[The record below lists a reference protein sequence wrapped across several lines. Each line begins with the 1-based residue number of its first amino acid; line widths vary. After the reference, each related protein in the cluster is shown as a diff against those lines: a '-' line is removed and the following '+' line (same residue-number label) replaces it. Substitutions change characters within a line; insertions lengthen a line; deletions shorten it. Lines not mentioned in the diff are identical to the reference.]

1 MISVLIPTYNYV
13 CYNLVWELQ
22 RQLSACNEKYEII
35 VAEDGSNNKETV
47 AENDKIASL
56 LGCVH
61 LVRKENIG
69 RAHIINYLVRE
80 AKGEWCVIM
89 DSDAEV
95 VSDDYI
101 SKYTKC
107 MADGAD
113 VFVGDLVN
121 PDSLPQADATLRY
134 KYEKAAERFRTAEFR
149 NRHPFERFCT
159 FNFMAR
165 RDTLLEVP
173 FDERC
178 TEYGYEDTLMGL
190 ELKRHGKRVSHIDNP
205 LRHLGFDANAVFL
218 RKTETALHTLKKI
231 EGSLLPYTGLGKLV
245 RRIRTVHLTALVKGI
260 YRLSRPLLRRN
271 LLGNSP
277 NLTLF
282 SFYKLGYFLSL

>member
-22 RQLSACNEKYEII
+22 RQLSASNEKYEII

-56 LGCVH
+56 PSCVH

-101 SKYTKC
+101 SKYTEC

-231 EGSLLPYTGLGKLV
+231 EGSLLSYTGLGKLV

-277 NLTLF
+277 NLTLL
-282 SFYKLGYFLSL
+282 SCYKLGYFLSL

>member
-1 MISVLIPTYNYV
+1 
-13 CYNLVWELQ
+13 
-22 RQLSACNEKYEII
+22 
-35 VAEDGSNNKETV
+35 
-47 AENDKIASL
+47 
-56 LGCVH
+56 
-61 LVRKENIG
+61 
-69 RAHIINYLVRE
+69 
-80 AKGEWCVIM
+80 
-89 DSDAEV
+89 
-95 VSDDYI
+95 
-101 SKYTKC
+101 
-107 MADGAD
+107 
-113 VFVGDLVN
+113 
-121 PDSLPQADATLRY
+121 
-134 KYEKAAERFRTAEFR
+134 
-149 NRHPFERFCT
+149 
-159 FNFMAR
+159 
-165 RDTLLEVP
+165 
-173 FDERC
+173 
-178 TEYGYEDTLMGL
+178 MGL

>member
-35 VAEDGSNNKETV
+35 VAEDGSDNQETIR
-47 AENDKIASL
+47 ENDKVTML
-56 LGCVH
+56 PGCVH

-134 KYEKAAERFRTAEFR
+134 KYE
-149 NRHPFERFCT
+149 
-159 FNFMAR
+159 
-165 RDTLLEVP
+165 
-173 FDERC
+173 
-178 TEYGYEDTLMGL
+178 
-190 ELKRHGKRVSHIDNP
+190 
-205 LRHLGFDANAVFL
+205 
-218 RKTETALHTLKKI
+218 
-231 EGSLLPYTGLGKLV
+231 
-245 RRIRTVHLTALVKGI
+245 
-260 YRLSRPLLRRN
+260 
-271 LLGNSP
+271 
-277 NLTLF
+277 
-282 SFYKLGYFLSL
+282 

>member
-22 RQLSACNEKYEII
+22 RQLSASNEKYEII
-35 VAEDGSNNKETV
+35 VAEDGSDNQETIR
-47 AENDKIASL
+47 ENDKVTML
-56 LGCVH
+56 PGCVH

-245 RRIRTVHLTALVKGI
+245 RRIRTVHLTALVNGI

>member
-35 VAEDGSNNKETV
+35 VAEDGSDNQETIR
-47 AENDKIASL
+47 ENAKVTML
-56 LGCVH
+56 PGCVH

>member
-13 CYNLVWELQ
+13 CYKLACDLH
-22 RQLSACNEKYEII
+22 RQLSAYGGEYEII
-35 VAEDGSNNKETV
+35 VAEDGSDDQETIT
-47 AENDKIASL
+47 ENDKVTMLS
-56 LGCVH
+56 GCVH
-61 LVRKENIG
+61 FVRKENIG
-69 RAHIINYLVRE
+69 RARIINYLVRE
-80 AKGEWCVIM
+80 AKGEWCIIM

-101 SKYTKC
+101 RKYAGC
-107 MADGAD
+107 MTDGAD

-149 NRHPFERFCT
+149 NHHPFERFCT

-205 LRHLGFDANAVFL
+205 LRHLGFDSNAVFL

-231 EGSLLPYTGLGKLV
+231 EGSLLPYTGMGRLV
-245 RRIRTVHLTALVKGI
+245 LRIRAAHLTALVKVI
-260 YRLSRPLLRRN
+260 YRLARPLLRYN
-271 LLGNSP
+271 LLGNRP
-277 NLTLF
+277 DLTFF

>member
-1 MISVLIPTYNYV
+1 
-13 CYNLVWELQ
+13 
-22 RQLSACNEKYEII
+22 
-35 VAEDGSNNKETV
+35 
-47 AENDKIASL
+47 
-56 LGCVH
+56 
-61 LVRKENIG
+61 
-69 RAHIINYLVRE
+69 
-80 AKGEWCVIM
+80 M

-101 SKYTKC
+101 RKYAGC
-107 MADGAD
+107 MTDGAD

-205 LRHLGFDANAVFL
+205 LRHLGFDSNAVFL

-231 EGSLLPYTGLGKLV
+231 EGSLLPYTGMGRLV
-245 RRIRTVHLTALVKGI
+245 LRIRAAHLTALVKVI
-260 YRLSRPLLRRN
+260 YRLARPLLRYN
-271 LLGNSP
+271 LLGNRP
-277 NLTLF
+277 DLTFF

>member
-22 RQLSACNEKYEII
+22 RQLSASNEKYEII

-56 LGCVH
+56 PSCVH

-101 SKYTKC
+101 SKYTEC

-231 EGSLLPYTGLGKLV
+231 EGSLLSYTGLGKLV

>member
-56 LGCVH
+56 PGCVH

>member
-13 CYNLVWELQ
+13 CYKLACDLH
-22 RQLSACNEKYEII
+22 RQLSAYGGEYEII
-35 VAEDGSNNKETV
+35 VAEDGSDNQETIT
-47 AENDKIASL
+47 ENDKVTMLS
-56 LGCVH
+56 GCVH

-69 RAHIINYLVRE
+69 RARIINYLVRE
-80 AKGEWCVIM
+80 AKGEWCIIM

-101 SKYTKC
+101 RKYAGC
-107 MADGAD
+107 MTDGAD

-149 NRHPFERFCT
+149 NHHPFERFCT

-205 LRHLGFDANAVFL
+205 LRHLGFDSNAVFL

-231 EGSLLPYTGLGKLV
+231 EGSLLPYTGMGRLV
-245 RRIRTVHLTALVKGI
+245 LRIRAAHLTALVKVI
-260 YRLSRPLLRRN
+260 YRLASPLLRYN
-271 LLGNSP
+271 LLGNRP
-277 NLTLF
+277 DLTFF

>member
-13 CYNLVWELQ
+13 CYKLACDLH
-22 RQLSACNEKYEII
+22 RQLSAYGGEFEII
-35 VAEDGSNNKETV
+35 VAEDGSDDQETIT
-47 AENDKIASL
+47 ENDKVTMLS
-56 LGCVH
+56 GCVH

-69 RAHIINYLVRE
+69 RARIINYLVRE
-80 AKGEWCVIM
+80 AKGEWCIIM

-101 SKYTKC
+101 RKYAGC
-107 MADGAD
+107 MTDGAD

-149 NRHPFERFCT
+149 NHHPFERFCT
-159 FNFMAR
+159 FNFMVR

-205 LRHLGFDANAVFL
+205 LRHLGFDSNAVFL

-231 EGSLLPYTGLGKLV
+231 EGSLLPYTGMGRLV
-245 RRIRTVHLTALVKGI
+245 LRIRAAHLTALVKVI
-260 YRLSRPLLRRN
+260 YRLARPLLRYN
-271 LLGNSP
+271 LLGNRP
-277 NLTLF
+277 DLTFF

>member
-22 RQLSACNEKYEII
+22 RQLSASNEKYEII

-56 LGCVH
+56 PGCVH

>member
-35 VAEDGSNNKETV
+35 VAEDGSDNQETIR
-47 AENDKIASL
+47 ENDKVTML
-56 LGCVH
+56 PGCVH

-89 DSDAEV
+89 ESDAEV

-231 EGSLLPYTGLGKLV
+231 EGSLLPYTGLVKLV
-245 RRIRTVHLTALVKGI
+245 RRIRKVHLTPLVRG
-260 YRLSRPLLRRN
+260 R
-271 LLGNSP
+271 
-277 NLTLF
+277 
-282 SFYKLGYFLSL
+282 

>member
-13 CYNLVWELQ
+13 CYKLACDLH
-22 RQLSACNEKYEII
+22 RQLSAYGGEYEII
-35 VAEDGSNNKETV
+35 VAEDGSDDQETIT
-47 AENDKIASL
+47 ENDKVTMLS
-56 LGCVH
+56 GCVH

-69 RAHIINYLVRE
+69 RARIINYLVRE
-80 AKGEWCVIM
+80 AKGEWCIVM

-101 SKYTKC
+101 RKYAGC
-107 MADGAD
+107 MTDGAD

-149 NRHPFERFCT
+149 NHHPFERFCT

-205 LRHLGFDANAVFL
+205 LRHLGFDSNAVFL
-218 RKTETALHTLKKI
+218 RKTEIALHTLKKI
-231 EGSLLPYTGLGKLV
+231 EGSLLPYTGMGRLV
-245 RRIRTVHLTALVKGI
+245 LRIRAAHLTALVKVI
-260 YRLSRPLLRRN
+260 YRLARPLLRYN
-271 LLGNSP
+271 LLGNRP
-277 NLTLF
+277 DLTFF

>member
-13 CYNLVWELQ
+13 CYKLACDLHS
-22 RQLSACNEKYEII
+22 QLSAYGGEYEII
-35 VAEDGSNNKETV
+35 VAEDGSDDQETIT
-47 AENDKIASL
+47 ENDKVMMLS
-56 LGCVH
+56 GCVH

-69 RAHIINYLVRE
+69 RARIINYLVRE
-80 AKGEWCVIM
+80 AKGEWCIIM

-101 SKYTKC
+101 RKYAGC
-107 MADGAD
+107 MTDGAD

-134 KYEKAAERFRTAEFR
+134 KYEKDAERFRTAEFR
-149 NRHPFERFCT
+149 NHHPFERFCT

-205 LRHLGFDANAVFL
+205 LRHLGFDSNAVFL

-231 EGSLLPYTGLGKLV
+231 EGSLLPYTGMGRLV
-245 RRIRTVHLTALVKGI
+245 LRIRAAHLTALVKVI
-260 YRLSRPLLRRN
+260 YRLARPLLRYN
-271 LLGNSP
+271 LLGNRP
-277 NLTLF
+277 DLTFF

>member
-13 CYNLVWELQ
+13 CYKLACDLH
-22 RQLSACNEKYEII
+22 RQLSAYGGEYEII
-35 VAEDGSNNKETV
+35 VAEDGSDDQETIT
-47 AENDKIASL
+47 ENDKVTMLS
-56 LGCVH
+56 GCVH

-69 RAHIINYLVRE
+69 RARIINYLVRE

-101 SKYTKC
+101 RKYAGYMT
-107 MADGAD
+107 DGAD

-149 NRHPFERFCT
+149 NHHPFERFCT

-205 LRHLGFDANAVFL
+205 LRHLGFDSNAVFL

-231 EGSLLPYTGLGKLV
+231 EGSLLPYTGMGRLV
-245 RRIRTVHLTALVKGI
+245 LRIRAAHLTALVKVI
-260 YRLSRPLLRRN
+260 YRLARPLLRYN
-271 LLGNSP
+271 LLGNRP
-277 NLTLF
+277 DLTFF

>member
-13 CYNLVWELQ
+13 CYTLACDLH
-22 RQLSACNEKYEII
+22 RQLSVYGGEYEII
-35 VAEDGSNNKETV
+35 VAEDGSDDQETIT
-47 AENDKIASL
+47 ENDKVTML
-56 LGCVH
+56 PGCVH

-69 RAHIINYLVRE
+69 RARIINYLVRE
-80 AKGEWCVIM
+80 AKGEWCIIM

-101 SKYTKC
+101 RKYAGC
-107 MADGAD
+107 MTDGAD

-149 NRHPFERFCT
+149 NHHPFERFCT

-205 LRHLGFDANAVFL
+205 LRHLGFDSNAVFL

-231 EGSLLPYTGLGKLV
+231 EGSLLPYTGMGRLV
-245 RRIRTVHLTALVKGI
+245 LRIRAVHLTALVKVI
-260 YRLSRPLLRRN
+260 YRLARPLLRYN
-271 LLGNSP
+271 LLGNRP
-277 NLTLF
+277 DLTSF

>member
-22 RQLSACNEKYEII
+22 RQLSASNEKYEII
-35 VAEDGSNNKETV
+35 VAEDGSDNQETIR
-47 AENDKIASL
+47 ENDKVTML
-56 LGCVH
+56 PGCVH

-149 NRHPFERFCT
+149 NRHPFGRFCT

-165 RDTLLEVP
+165 RDTLFEVP

-190 ELKRHGKRVSHIDNP
+190 ELKRHGKRVLHIDNP

-231 EGSLLPYTGLGKLV
+231 EGSLLPYPGLGKLV

>member
-13 CYNLVWELQ
+13 CYKLACDLH
-22 RQLSACNEKYEII
+22 RQLSAYGGEYEII
-35 VAEDGSNNKETV
+35 VAEDGSDDQETIT
-47 AENDKIASL
+47 ENDKVTMLS
-56 LGCVH
+56 GCVH

-80 AKGEWCVIM
+80 AKGEWCIIM

-101 SKYTKC
+101 RKYAGC
-107 MADGAD
+107 MTDGAD

-149 NRHPFERFCT
+149 NHHPFERFCT

-205 LRHLGFDANAVFL
+205 LRHLGFDSNAVFL

-231 EGSLLPYTGLGKLV
+231 EGSLLPYTGMGRLV
-245 RRIRTVHLTALVKGI
+245 LRIRAAHLTALVKVI
-260 YRLSRPLLRRN
+260 YRLARPLLRYN
-271 LLGNSP
+271 LLGNRP
-277 NLTLF
+277 DLTFF

>member
-22 RQLSACNEKYEII
+22 RQLSASNEKYEII

-47 AENDKIASL
+47 AENDKVTML
-56 LGCVH
+56 PGCVH

>member
-56 LGCVH
+56 PGCVH

-149 NRHPFERFCT
+149 NRHPFERLCT

-245 RRIRTVHLTALVKGI
+245 RRIRTVHLTALVKCI

>member
-13 CYNLVWELQ
+13 CYKLACDLH
-22 RQLSACNEKYEII
+22 RQLSAYGGEYEII
-35 VAEDGSNNKETV
+35 VAEDGSDDQETIT
-47 AENDKIASL
+47 ENDKVTMLS
-56 LGCVH
+56 GCVH

-69 RAHIINYLVRE
+69 RARIINYLVRE
-80 AKGEWCVIM
+80 AKGEWCIIM

-101 SKYTKC
+101 RKYAGCVT
-107 MADGAD
+107 DGAD

-149 NRHPFERFCT
+149 NHHPFERFCT

-205 LRHLGFDANAVFL
+205 LRHLGFDSNAVFL

-231 EGSLLPYTGLGKLV
+231 EGSLLPYTGMGRLV
-245 RRIRTVHLTALVKGI
+245 LRIRAAHLTALVKVI
-260 YRLSRPLLRRN
+260 YRLARPLLRYN
-271 LLGNSP
+271 LLGNRP
-277 NLTLF
+277 DLTFF